1 MSPRVTWC
9 PLAVPA
15 DAEEEL
21 LRGLEGALG
30 VKKKKRGPRK
40 QKENKPGKP
49 RKRKKLVSAP
59 PPHPPP
65 PVTVLPPR
73 GDAALLPS
81 AAPWRLRA
89 A

>member
-59 PPHPPP
+59 PPPS
-65 PVTVLPPR
+65 PVTTLPPH

-81 AAPWRLRA
+81 AAPRRLRA